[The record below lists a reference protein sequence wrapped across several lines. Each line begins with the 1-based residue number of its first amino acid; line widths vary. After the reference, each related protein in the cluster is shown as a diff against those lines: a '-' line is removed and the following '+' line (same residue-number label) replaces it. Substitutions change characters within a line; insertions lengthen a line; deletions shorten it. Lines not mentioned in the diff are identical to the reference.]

1 MLASLVVYAGLSVT
15 EAKQLTVREVV
26 AIQDALKVRAG

>member
-26 AIQDALKVRAG
+26 AIQDALKVRGG